1 MKKILSCL
9 LAMCVV
15 IGCAGTA
22 AAASLDSDL
31 VGLWQFER
39 SDNLDDLDFES
50 YVEYTAD
57 GLYIFQMVVNH
68 DFIRSMSTDQ
78 YETNDGQIIFSGD
91 QHVFY
96 TVENDVL
103 TTTAYW
109 PGREPV
115 VQVFHRIAERPPILL
130 SLQRCGDYTYM
141 VGDDGNAV
149 IAKYEGDSEKEST
162 LIIPDNLDGHR
173 VTSVREYAFL
183 LYSFSD
189 VILPDSVTVIDD
201 YAFCNAHIKSI
212 VIPAGVEKI
221 GEDAFTA
228 YDEATSS
235 LKPMPGLTLVVVK
248 GSIAER
254 YCQEHGIPYEYAKTD

>member
-15 IGCAGTA
+15 IGCAVSA
-22 AAASLDSDL
+22 AAASLDSNL

-39 SDNLDDLDFES
+39 SDNLDDLDFDS

-57 GLYIFQMVVNH
+57 GLYIFQMVVNQ

-78 YETNDGQIIFSGD
+78 YETNDGQIIFSDD

-115 VQVFHRIAERPPILL
+115 VQVFHRIAEGPPILL

-228 YDEATSS
+228 YDEATSA